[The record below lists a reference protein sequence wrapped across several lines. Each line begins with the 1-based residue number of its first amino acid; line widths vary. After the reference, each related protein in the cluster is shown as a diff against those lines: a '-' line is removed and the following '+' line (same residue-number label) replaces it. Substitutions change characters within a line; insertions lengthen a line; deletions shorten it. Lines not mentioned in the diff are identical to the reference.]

1 MKETR
6 AKQVLHRLREAAG
19 EWVDGTELANEEVG
33 GSEGLKRL
41 RELRLEGWPIE
52 ERHHPSPR
60 RAIWQY
66 RLPVGARGPE
76 LTRTV
81 DPVPQGPTSPLA
93 AGAPTTAPVPSSRES
108 RYPCPAM
115 ACPQHLTGIRAL
127 IGGYVEGK
135 CFQHGKRVVR
145 A

>member
-1 MKETR
+1 MTKK
-6 AKQVLHRLREAAG
+6 AQVLNRLREAAG

-52 ERHHPSPR
+52 ERPRPSPR

-66 RLPVGARGPE
+66 RLARGPE
-76 LTRTV
+76 LTQPV
-81 DPVPQGPTSPLA
+81 EPVPQGPTSPLA
-93 AGAPTTAPVPSSRES
+93 AGAPTRPAAPSSEDP
-108 RYPCPAM
+108 RYPCPAIG
-115 ACPQHLTGIRAL
+115 CPRNLMGIRAL

-135 CFQHGKRVVR
+135 CYQHGKRVVR